1 MTVEA
6 ILSLG
11 KGTTLMQHIVSR
23 PSYLFSGLVT
33 QSEITT
39 LLTRLHGSYG
49 ERLIASYE
57 TRAKEATT
65 TWSYRLGDAF
75 GEDRDIVA

>member
-1 MTVEA
+1 
-6 ILSLG
+6 
-11 KGTTLMQHIVSR
+11 
-23 PSYLFSGLVT
+23 
-33 QSEITT
+33 
-39 LLTRLHGSYG
+39 LLTRLYGSYG

>member
-6 ILSLG
+6 LLSLG

-23 PSYLFSGLVT
+23 PLYLFSGLIA

-39 LLTRLHGSYG
+39 WLNQLYGSYG

-75 GEDRDIVA
+75 GEDRDRVA

>member
-1 MTVEA
+1 MTVQA

-65 TWSYRLGDAF
+65 TWSYQLGDAF